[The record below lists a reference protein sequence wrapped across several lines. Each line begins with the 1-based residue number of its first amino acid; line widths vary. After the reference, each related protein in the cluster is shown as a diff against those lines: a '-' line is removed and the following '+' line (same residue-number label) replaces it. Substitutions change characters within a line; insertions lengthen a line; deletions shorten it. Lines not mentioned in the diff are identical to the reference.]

1 MKKRSFI
8 TFTHGYKNNEL
19 TNFLK
24 KSIEHF
30 SEYPIKIYTSE
41 DFDPSFDFEDPNF
54 WTSGFGYII
63 KIHCCLKSLDEFDEV
78 VWLDTDIVVS
88 EKIDLIWNF
97 TNQLE
102 NYPLLP
108 KNRFANYEIEPTG
121 LSETKSINYLKQIHD
136 AFDIKNITH
145 TRFDYL
151 QACAMLFNLNSAD
164 FFKEVINYF
173 DYFDKGFFK
182 SGDESIINGLLWKKN
197 YNKNL
202 GNIFLCSH
210 YFHGNLRKVISLKD
224 RNLYPNI
231 LNVKPSE
238 NNFDKILFFHGSKS
252 LMISNNIL
260 SLLLKY
266 KTSIHTDLSEI
277 MKGNGSDKST
287 KHNYTKLYSMLFDKF
302 KNQNINI
309 FELGI
314 GTNNENIEWNMGVN
328 GRPGASLYS
337 WKEYF
342 PNSNIYSADIDNTIL
357 INNDYIESFYCNQLE
372 VTSIETLWN
381 NKIFREKFFEI
392 IILDGYHSFDA
403 NMLFLR
409 NSIHKLQIG
418 GYLVVED
425 IHQNEINQYKDEIGS
440 LEFWLPNYEI
450 TLVEPLTYPQSV
462 IDNSLLIFYRKF

>member
-19 TNFLK
+19 TKLLK
-24 KSIEHF
+24 KSIDTF
-30 SEYPIKIYTSE
+30 SEYPIKIYTS
-41 DFDPSFDFEDPNF
+41 DDLDSSYNFEDPNF
-54 WTSGFGYII
+54 WKSGFGYII
-63 KIHCCLKSLDEFDEV
+63 KIHCCLKSLEEFDEV
-78 VWLDTDIVVS
+78 VWLDTDIIVS

-121 LSETKSINYLKQIHD
+121 LSEIKSQNYLKQIHD
-136 AFDIKNITH
+136 AFDINHITH

-151 QACAMLFNLNSAD
+151 QACAMLFNSDSID

-173 DYFDKGFFK
+173 DYFDKDLFK
-182 SGDESIINGLLWKKN
+182 TNDESIMNGLLWKKN
-197 YNKNL
+197 YTKNL

-224 RNLYPNI
+224 KNLYPNI
-231 LNVKPSE
+231 LSVKPIE

-252 LMISNNIL
+252 LVVSYNIL
-260 SLLLKY
+260 SILLKH
-266 KTSIHTDLSEI
+266 KTKIQSDLGEI
-277 MKGNGSDKST
+277 MNRNGSDKNT

-302 KNQNINI
+302 KNRHINI

-314 GTNNENIEWNMGVN
+314 GTNNEQLAWNMGVN

-342 PNSNIYSADIDNTIL
+342 PKSNIYSADIDKTIL
-357 INNDYIESFYCNQLE
+357 INDDVIKSFHCDQLN
-372 VTSIETLWN
+372 VTSIESLWDN
-381 NKIFREKFFEI
+381 DPLKEIFFEFM
-392 IILDGYHSFDA
+392 ILDGYHSFDA

-425 IHQNEINQYKDEIGS
+425 IHQNEINQYKDQIGS
-440 LEFWLPNYEI
+440 LEYWFPNYEI

>member
-8 TFTHGYKNNEL
+8 TFTHGYTNNEL
-19 TNFLK
+19 TKLLK
-24 KSIEHF
+24 KSIDTF
-30 SEYPIKIYTSE
+30 SEYPIKIYTS
-41 DFDPSFDFEDPNF
+41 DDLDSSYNFEDPNF
-54 WTSGFGYII
+54 WKSGYGYII

-78 VWLDTDIVVS
+78 VWLDTDIIVS
-88 EKIDLIWNF
+88 EKIDRIWDF
-97 TNQLE
+97 TSELD

-121 LSETKSINYLKQIHD
+121 LDEVKSQNYIKKIKD
-136 AFDIKNITH
+136 AFGIDNVSY

-151 QACAMLFNLNSAD
+151 QACTMVFDSNSAD
-164 FFKEVINYF
+164 FFKSVLDNFE
-173 DYFDKGFFK
+173 YFDKNFFK
-182 SGDESIINGLLWKKN
+182 SGDESIINGLFWKNN
-197 YNKNL
+197 YTKNL

-210 YFHGNLRKVISLKD
+210 YFHGNLIKVISLEDK
-224 RNLYPNI
+224 NLYPNI
-231 LNVKPSE
+231 LNVKPLE

-252 LMISNNIL
+252 LIVSNNIL
-260 SLLLKY
+260 SLLLKH
-266 KTSIHTDLSEI
+266 KTTIHSDLGEI
-277 MKGNGSDKST
+277 MKRNGSDKST

-302 KNQNINI
+302 KNQHINI

-314 GTNNENIEWNMGVN
+314 GTNNQDLSWNMGVN

-342 PNSNIYSADIDNTIL
+342 PKSNIYSADIDKTIL
-357 INNDYIESFYCNQLE
+357 INNDVIKSFHCDQLN
-372 VTSIETLWN
+372 VTSIESLWDN
-381 NKIFREKFFEI
+381 EPLKEISFEFM
-392 IILDGYHSFDA
+392 ILDGYHSFDA
-403 NMLFLR
+403 NMLFLK

-440 LEFWLPNYEI
+440 LEFWFPNFEI

-462 IDNSLLIFYRKF
+462 IDNSLLIFYRKY